1 MDETDL
7 DWQQVTDRD
16 SFFRFVRA
24 LIADRMDS
32 LAQEAKNPSPP
43 YGPAANGWENSSI
56 EAYLEAAL
64 AFAEDSDMGRLLE
77 LGDGEPSWRNFA
89 LFLSAGK
96 FYE

>member
-1 MDETDL
+1 MDETYL

-32 LAQEAKNPSPP
+32 LEKEAKNPSSP
-43 YGPAANGWENSSI
+43 YGPAANGWENTSL

-64 AFAEDSDMGRLLE
+64 AWAESEGMGQAMGL
-77 LGDGEPSWRNFA
+77 DGEPSWATFA
-89 LFLSAGK
+89 LFLYAGK